1 MDASQLWRPGL
12 FQGRPDNNDKG
23 QATLYSYQMAPLK
36 RWNGG
41 AKQHVLQTPNNK
53 FPEAYCLIILC
64 TCFTSA
70 LACHFR
76 AYAKSR
82 SCLYTECLTLAL
94 RVPIP
99 GKGRLRFHV
108 SMACSFLCLVSWF
121 LALCGVLASTPEC
134 IAFLTQVW
142 FTSGSQVHAEASRQ
156 FWWLEVP
163 WRSARMPPGEFTR
176 GH

>member
-12 FQGRPDNNDKG
+12 FQGRPDNNGKG
-23 QATLYSYQMAPLK
+23 QVTLYSYQMAPLK

-82 SCLYTECLTLAL
+82 SCLYTECLTSAL

-99 GKGRLRFHV
+99 CELMGKAGSV
-108 SMACSFLCLVSWF
+108 SMCQWHALSYVWF
-121 LALCGVLASTPEC
+121 LGFSRSVACLPPLRS
-134 IAFLTQVW
+134 
-142 FTSGSQVHAEASRQ
+142 ASR
-156 FWWLEVP
+156 F
-163 WRSARMPPGEFTR
+163 
-176 GH
+176 